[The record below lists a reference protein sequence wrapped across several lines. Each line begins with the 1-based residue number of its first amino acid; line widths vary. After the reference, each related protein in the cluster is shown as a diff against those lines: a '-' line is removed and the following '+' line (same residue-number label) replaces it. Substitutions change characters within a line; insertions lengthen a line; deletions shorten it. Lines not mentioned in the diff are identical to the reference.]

1 MKEKVLAVVLAAG
14 SGSRMQSK
22 VKKQYLTLGDKPV
35 LVHTLLAFEQ
45 SGVDEIMLVVGKG
58 EEDYVREDIVEAY
71 GITKVKKIICGGRE
85 RFDSSYCAIKAA
97 DPSVSYIMI
106 QDGARAFITKE
117 LIDRS
122 IADVKEYGTSIMA
135 VPSKDTIKV
144 VDQEG
149 FAVSTPDRSSLWLIQ
164 TPQTFLLSEIRDA
177 YDKMM
182 QEPHDHV
189 TDDAMVMEHYGS
201 RRVKM
206 TMGSY
211 ENIKITTPDD
221 LILGQAILK
230 KRAQ

>member
-35 LVHTLLAFEQ
+35 LAHTLLAFEQ

-122 IADVKEYGTSIMA
+122 IADV
-135 VPSKDTIKV
+135 
-144 VDQEG
+144 
-149 FAVSTPDRSSLWLIQ
+149 
-164 TPQTFLLSEIRDA
+164 
-177 YDKMM
+177 
-182 QEPHDHV
+182 
-189 TDDAMVMEHYGS
+189 
-201 RRVKM
+201 
-206 TMGSY
+206 
-211 ENIKITTPDD
+211 
-221 LILGQAILK
+221 
-230 KRAQ
+230 